1 MQLRAEDQPQELL
14 RHSTRP
20 AVLPSQ
26 RRELGTAGASATAVA
41 KLQHLVLG
49 LTHVGFGVNSYLL
62 MHLSACTC
70 TGLLGSDSSYELE
83 VRAVP

>member
-1 MQLRAEDQPQELL
+1 M
-14 RHSTRP
+14 
-20 AVLPSQ
+20 
-26 RRELGTAGASATAVA
+26 A
-41 KLQHLVLG
+41 KLQYLVLG

-62 MHLSACTC
+62 MYLSACTC